1 MDQDEKLSI
10 IKDIL
15 LTDER
20 EFASSIEKKIKI
32 LETTV
37 NEKKNL
43 STKVDPIIEEKLQQF
58 IKEIPD
64 TLGPTI
70 TEALK
75 EEIKNSQDAVVE
87 ALFPILGKMVKRYVQ
102 HEMKLLSEKINNQ
115 VNHTFS
121 FKRFFRKAKSKAS
134 GVEESDLIL
143 QEQTNT
149 KIEQLIIIEKGS
161 GIVLAE
167 CSKTKM
173 TDEDMVAGMLTAI
186 KSFVEDAFKKE
197 SQNLQYIEYDLYHIH
212 LQNFSSFYIAVVVS
226 GAYNVIFK
234 DKLENKILK
243 FVKKHNVTEI
253 LKNKTVLTQKLEAY
267 FNKNDSI

>member
-1 MDQDEKLSI
+1 MNQDEKLNI

-20 EFASSIEKKIKI
+20 EFVSSIEKKIKI
-32 LETTV
+32 LENTI

-43 STKVDPIIEEKLQQF
+43 SVKVDPIIDKKLDEF
-58 IKEIPD
+58 IKEIPN

-75 EEIKNSQDAVVE
+75 KEIANSQDAVVE
-87 ALFPILGKMVKRYVQ
+87 ALFPIIGKMIKRYVQ

-115 VNHTFS
+115 LNKTFS

-134 GVEESDLIL
+134 GINESDLII
-143 QEQTNT
+143 QEQSNT
-149 KIEQLIIIEKGS
+149 KIEQVIIIEKGS
-161 GIVLAE
+161 GLLLAHF
-167 CSKTKM
+167 SKNTM
-173 TDEDMVAGMLTAI
+173 ADEDMVAGMLTAI

-197 SQNLQYIEYDLYHIH
+197 NQNLQFIEYDLYHIH

-226 GAYNVIFK
+226 GAFNVIFK
-234 DKLENKILK
+234 DKLEDKIFEFTNKQKVVKILK
-243 FVKKHNVTEI
+243 DKD
-253 LKNKTVLTQKLEAY
+253 LLTKKLED
-267 FNKNDSI
+267 FFKNDSI

>member
-1 MDQDEKLSI
+1 MNQDEKLSI

-15 LTDER
+15 LNDER

-32 LETTV
+32 LEETL
-37 NEKKNL
+37 NNHKNL
-43 STKVDPIIEEKLQQF
+43 STKIDPIIDEKITAF
-58 IKEIPD
+58 INEMPD
-64 TLGPTI
+64 RLGATI

-75 EEIKNSQDAVVE
+75 KEIKNSQDAVVE

-115 VNHTFS
+115 VNNTFS

-134 GVEESDLIL
+134 GVDESDIMI

-149 KIEQLIIIEKGS
+149 KIEQVIIIEKGS

-167 CSKTKM
+167 FSKDEM
-173 TDEDMVAGMLTAI
+173 ADEDMVAGMLTAI

-212 LQNFSSFYIAVVVS
+212 LQNFSSFYMAVVVS
-226 GAYNVIFK
+226 GAYNIIFK
-234 DKLENKILK
+234 DKLEDKILEFINKQKVPSILNNKIL
-243 FVKKHNVTEI
+243 
-253 LKNKTVLTQKLEAY
+253 LTKKLED
-267 FNKNDSI
+267 FFENDSI

>member
-1 MDQDEKLSI
+1 MNQDEKLSI

-15 LTDER
+15 LTDTR

-32 LETTV
+32 LENTV

-43 STKVDPIIEEKLQQF
+43 STKVDPIIDEKLEEF
-58 IKEIPD
+58 VKEIPN

-70 TEALK
+70 TQALK
-75 EEIKNSQDAVVE
+75 EEIKNSKDAVVE

-102 HEMKLLSEKINNQ
+102 HEMKLLSERINNQ

-134 GVEESDLIL
+134 GIDESDLII
-143 QEQTNT
+143 QEQTHT
-149 KIEQLIIIEKGS
+149 KIEQVIIIEKGS
-161 GIVLAE
+161 GLVLAE
-167 CSKTKM
+167 FSENKM

-212 LQNFSSFYIAVVVS
+212 LQNFSSFYIAVIVS

-234 DKLENKILK
+234 DKLEDKIFKFTSKQKIVDTLK
-243 FVKKHNVTEI
+243 D
-253 LKNKTVLTQKLEAY
+253 KNLLTKKLEGF
-267 FNKNDSI
+267 FNDGSI

>member
-1 MDQDEKLSI
+1 MNQDEKLSI

-32 LETTV
+32 LEKTI

-43 STKVDPIIEEKLQQF
+43 STKVDPIIDEKLKEF
-58 IKEIPD
+58 IEEIPKS
-64 TLGPTI
+64 LGPTI

-75 EEIKNSQDAVVE
+75 KEITNSKDAVVE

-102 HEMKLLSEKINNQ
+102 HEMKLLSERINNQ
-115 VNHTFS
+115 VNNTFS
-121 FKRFFRKAKSKAS
+121 FKRFFRKAKSKTT
-134 GVEESDLIL
+134 GINESDLII

-149 KIEQLIIIEKGS
+149 KIEQVIIIEKGS
-161 GIVLAE
+161 GLLLAE
-167 CSKTKM
+167 ISKNKM
-173 TDEDMVAGMLTAI
+173 ADEDMVAGMLTAI
-186 KSFVEDAFKKE
+186 KSFVEDAFKEE
-197 SQNLQYIEYDLYHIH
+197 SQDLQYIEYDHYHIH

-234 DKLENKILK
+234 DKLEDKILDFTSK
-243 FVKKHNVTEI
+243 QKVFDI
-253 LKNKTVLTQKLEAY
+253 LKNKNILNQKLEEF
-267 FNKNDSI
+267 FNNGNI